1 MKQKTEQNQ
10 VNPIKLTRQKVVLT
24 FALLS
29 LFGLGTS
36 QLAQAQTE
44 FGVRIFDGAST
55 QSQLF
60 NLFDNNDLKASYG
73 VGVSG
78 KYNFSE
84 GLALQ
89 TGLEYFM
96 KGGKPTFNENQLNTS
111 SQYLEIPL
119 QLEFSAGEK
128 VGFNEGQKL
137 FFAAGPYL
145 AYLLDAER
153 KSGDLT
159 SDISDDAS
167 KTDFGLRFTS
177 GISFPVFKRNAIQ
190 VSMNYDMGLSEVY
203 KNTND
208 VQNKAGFIS
217 VGYVF

>member
-10 VNPIKLTRQKVVLT
+10 VNPIKLFRQKLVFT
-24 FALLS
+24 FALLG
-29 LFGLGTS
+29 LFSLGTS
-36 QLAQAQTE
+36 RPAQAQTE
-44 FGVRIFDGAST
+44 FGVRIFGGAST

-60 NLFDNNDLKASYG
+60 NLFDNYDLNPSYG
-73 VGVSG
+73 VGVSA
-78 KYNFSE
+78 KYNFRE

-89 TGLEYFM
+89 TGLDYFM
-96 KGGKPTFNENQLNTS
+96 KSGKPTFNKSQFNTS
-111 SQYLEIPL
+111 FQYLELPL

-128 VGFNEGQKL
+128 FGFSKGQKV

-145 AYLLDAER
+145 AYLLDAEN

-159 SDISDDAS
+159 SDITDDAS

-177 GISFPVFKRNAIQ
+177 GVSFPVSGRNAIE
-190 VSMNYDMGLSEVY
+190 VSVNYDMGLSEVY

-208 VQNKAGFIS
+208 IQNKTGFIS